1 MNYSPPRFRPAAVPL
16 FPTLRLDAVSDAT
29 IVLIIGCWL
38 GALSWLRP
46 LTLPDEGRYAGVA
59 WDMLRSHSPL
69 TPLLN
74 GMPYFHKPPLYYWLC
89 DLSFMIFGLNPWAAR
104 VPSLLAALLIVT
116 MLLRFLTAFFDR
128 KIAIATVLVLAT
140 MPFFYGGAQFANLDM
155 LVAGL
160 IGATV
165 MQGATVMRAPAPS
178 RRAIVAVALFAAA
191 GVLAKGL
198 IGVALPGA
206 ILVAW
211 ALATRRPRTLS
222 RLLSPA
228 PIAAFLV
235 AALPWFLI
243 MQWKYPDFFQ
253 YFFIVQQLDRF
264 ASVGYNNAQPIFFYV
279 PVILAMT
286 LPWTLWLA
294 KAKSVSLKALFWSD
308 DAAKLMSIW
317 FAVILVFFSIP
328 HSKLIGYVL
337 PLLPPLAFFLCRL
350 VLMHAPKAATKQV
363 LTRAFGITIGTAALL
378 CLIVVGI
385 AAARDGGSGREAAQ
399 LLKRRVQ
406 SNDLVLTLG
415 SLPFDLPLYAQLK
428 KPMWIL
434 DDWTSPDIAKRDNW
448 RKELFDAARFAP
460 AVGGDDVLVTPEQMR
475 DRMCAP
481 EMAHRR
487 IWVWGREQ
495 DAQGDHAFAPTVPH
509 FTRGRYTVWLATAQD
524 MPASLRCAAPD

>member
-1 MNYSPPRFRPAAVPL
+1 MNYSPPRFRTAAVPL
-16 FPTLRLDAVSDAT
+16 LPTLRLDAVSNAT
-29 IVLIIGCWL
+29 IVLVIGFWL
-38 GALSWLRP
+38 GAFSWLRP

-89 DLSFMIFGLNPWAAR
+89 DISFMIFGVNPWAAR
-104 VPSLLAALLIVT
+104 LPSLLAALLIVT
-116 MLLRFLTAFFDR
+116 MMLRFLTAFFDR
-128 KIAIATVLVLAT
+128 KIAVATVLVLAT

-165 MQGATVMRAPAPS
+165 LQGATVMLAPAPS
-178 RRAIVAVALFAAA
+178 QRAIVTVALLAAA

-211 ALATRRPRTLS
+211 ALATRRPRA
-222 RLLSPA
+222 LLMLLAPA
-228 PIAAFLV
+228 PIAAFLI

-264 ASVGYNNAQPIFFYV
+264 ASVGYNNAQPMFFYV

-308 DAAKLMSIW
+308 DAAKLMSLW

-350 VLMHAPKAATKQV
+350 VLMHAPTVAQRHV
-363 LTRAFGITIGTAALL
+363 FTRAFSITIGIAALL

-406 SNDLVLTLG
+406 SSDIVLTLG

-448 RKELFDAARFAP
+448 RKELFDAAKFAP
-460 AVGGDDVLVTPEQMR
+460 PPAGEVLVTPEQLR
-475 DRMCAP
+475 ARMCAP
-481 EMAHRR
+481 ENEHRR

-495 DAQGDHAFAPTVPH
+495 DAQGDLAFAPNVPH
-509 FTRGRYTVWLATAQD
+509 FTRGRYTVWLANAQD
-524 MPASLRCAAPD
+524 MPAPYRCATPG